1 MKSRIFYFFMV
12 SAVVLAISSCK
23 QPQKRQTAFANG
35 ETLSEFF
42 KYEGDGSILIS
53 GHRGAWLH
61 TEYPDNSLEGLQYA
75 TKVVPGIFFEVDPR
89 LTRDSVIVL
98 MHDATL
104 DRTTNATGKLIDYSW
119 EELDSVRLRD
129 YTGDVTSF
137 QIPTLEEAIRWSIG
151 KTVLNLDR
159 KDVPREMI
167 VELIRQCG
175 AEKNIMLTVHTGE
188 QMRYYY
194 ERMPD
199 VMFSARI
206 RNEEEYEDMAAAG
219 ARMGLDPELAE
230 QLARHTLS
238 AAGVPWKNMIAYVG
252 PTVDERNAELV
263 EKLHAHGVR
272 CMISVAPTHDR
283 LESAE
288 ERAVKYREEI
298 LCGAD
303 IIETDIPQ
311 ELWGVLQQV
320 KSEK

>member
-1 MKSRIFYFFMV
+1 MKSRIFYFFMA

-137 QIPTLEEAIRWSIG
+137 RIPTLEEAIRWSIG

-206 RNEEEYEDMAAAG
+206 RNEEEYEDMAAA
-219 ARMGLDPELAE
+219 D
-230 QLARHTLS
+230 
-238 AAGVPWKNMIAYVG
+238 VPWKNMIAYVG

>member
-137 QIPTLEEAIRWSIG
+137 RIPTLEEAIRWSIG

-175 AEKNIMLTVHTGE
+175 AEKSIMLTVHTGE

-206 RNEEEYEDMAAAG
+206 RNEEEYEDMA
-219 ARMGLDPELAE
+219 
-230 QLARHTLS
+230 